1 MTRLQIPFEITFKS
15 PFFLQNFWVKKE
27 LCFNQW
33 VISCI
38 HNPTPP
44 ARRPSLPI
52 LQRHVDADVYRLRP
66 SGGVQDLRHEG
77 PGHAG
82 GVPGGPAGLG
92 QSAVPPAGDPTAALF
107 VEGKIM
113 TDTRSL

>member
-1 MTRLQIPFEITFKS
+1 MVKPSLWRGYKYLCFFFYKS
-15 PFFLQNFWVKKE
+15 FGLKKM
-27 LCFNQW
+27 CFNQW

-52 LQRHVDADVYRLRP
+52 LQRQVDTGVCRLCP

-77 PGHAG
+77 PGHAE

-107 VEGKIM
+107 VAGKIM